1 MFFLNYHANEFL
13 RYQNNCHITYYIIYA
28 KAVFHVMRIYIFVY
42 SHSNLIKALAVCVL
56 QWDNLRFFF
65 CMQLLKLLRLRVKWR
80 VKYDIY
86 VNKEL

>member
-1 MFFLNYHANEFL
+1 MNVFFLNYHANEFL
-13 RYQNNCHITYYIIYA
+13 RYQNNCHITDYIIYA

-65 CMQLLKLLRLRVKWR
+65 LHASSETIKIARKMACQVRYLC
-80 VKYDIY
+80 
-86 VNKEL
+86 